1 MAVLSELAD
10 VSIVRRQN
18 VGSCLQISHLKALPE
33 EGVNL
38 YEYFCRPGPEV
49 IKLFPCSTQLSMKL

>member
-18 VGSCLQISHLKALPE
+18 VGSCLQISLLKALPE
-33 EGVNL
+33 VAVNL
-38 YEYFCRPGPEV
+38 LIFVSILLTYTNIQEPLHY
-49 IKLFPCSTQLSMKL
+49 L